1 MRCLS
6 GWAPVLLALA
16 AVAASADQV
25 LQPFDD
31 PRDPPSWRP
40 LTATEQALHELGLT
54 VFNTSWRPAGAASAG
69 RIDGLGPMFNA
80 ASCDACHNNGARA
93 RTAVEPGLI
102 PVSMVVQL
110 GGPDGEVPD
119 PSYGHVLNSAAI
131 DGYQPE
137 AQIRLRYIER
147 RGRYPDGRPWS
158 LRVPIYRFDELRLG
172 PLRSDTVIK
181 PRLAPA
187 LFGSGLLDA
196 VSDDTLASG
205 DRAVGRFGWQ
215 GNAPS
220 LAAQTAQAFAQDMGL
235 TSADFA
241 HDDCGT
247 ADVRCRAA
255 ESGGE
260 PEVSDEFLTAVI
272 AYQRLLAVP
281 ASPPLDALS
290 EQAGLALFER
300 HGCASC
306 HRSSLPVSGIEG
318 LASIAPYT
326 DLRRH
331 DLGAGLADR
340 NMSGKV
346 QPSRWRTA
354 PLWGLGYA
362 VRRPPHALLHDGRA
376 RSIEEAVLWHDG
388 EAASARWRF
397 ERSTVVERGRLL
409 DWLSAR

>member
-1 MRCLS
+1 ML
-6 GWAPVLLALA
+6 APA
-16 AVAASADQV
+16 AVAASAVQV
-25 LQPFDD
+25 MQPFDD
-31 PRDPPSWRP
+31 PRDPPIWRS
-40 LTATEQALHELGLT
+40 LDDAEQALHELGLT
-54 VFNTSWRPAGAASAG
+54 VFNTSWRPAGAARAG
-69 RIDGLGPMFNA
+69 RIDGLGPVFNA

-93 RTAVEPGLI
+93 RAAVEPGLI

-110 GGPDGEVPD
+110 SGPDGKAAD
-119 PSYGHVLNSAAI
+119 PSYGHVLNTAAI

-137 AQIRLRYIER
+137 AQIRVSYTER

-158 LRVPIYRFDELRLG
+158 LRVPSYRFDEVRLG
-172 PLRSDTVIK
+172 PLRSEAVIK

-196 VSDDTLASG
+196 VPAEALASN
-205 DRAVGRFGWQ
+205 DPAAGRFGWQ
-215 GNAPS
+215 GNVPT

-260 PEVSDEFLTAVI
+260 PEVSDQFLAAVI

-290 EQAGLALFER
+290 EQAGFSLFER

-306 HRSSLPVSGIEG
+306 HRSSLPVSGIED
-318 LASIAPYT
+318 LSRIAPYT

-331 DLGAGLADR
+331 DLGPKLADR
-340 NMSGKV
+340 NASGKV

-354 PLWGLGYA
+354 PLWGLGHA
-362 VRRPPHALLHDGRA
+362 VRRPPYALLHDGRA

-388 EAASARWRF
+388 EAAPARRRF
-397 ERSTVVERGRLL
+397 ERSSVIERQRLL
-409 DWLSAR
+409 GWLSAR